1 MIKRKVAI
9 AILRSDPSEA
19 YIAED
24 VEVLSR
30 VIALQIVARTPPDDI
45 ADRQA
50 LETLRDALLQERWG
64 EALALWIQHGGDA
77 VDVYDDVE
85 VWTDEA
91 LDEDHAALEIRM
103 APIFGDASSRPGN

>member
-1 MIKRKVAI
+1 
-9 AILRSDPSEA
+9 
-19 YIAED
+19 
-24 VEVLSR
+24 
-30 VIALQIVARTPPDDI
+30 
-45 ADRQA
+45 
-50 LETLRDALLQERWG
+50 
-64 EALALWIQHGGDA
+64 